1 LTAKKGI
8 LALKN
13 SGSKNLFGFRTSEIN
28 AYLNHT
34 EQHTDEQLLLLVKED
49 DNVAFRKLFDRFY
62 QQLLGTSIN
71 MLKDKDL
78 AKDVVQEVFLQIWK
92 RRSTLNIN
100 SSVGGYLKRSVINR
114 SLNKIRAKK
123 SFIDTDHLAEKV
135 SEEPSAV
142 DYLEEED
149 LQKAMKTA
157 LDTLPDRCRTIF
169 VMKRLEGMSQKEIAG
184 ELGISPKTVENQ
196 ITKALKVLKESVK
209 PFLNNSG

>member
-1 LTAKKGI
+1 M
-8 LALKN
+8 
-13 SGSKNLFGFRTSEIN
+13 
-28 AYLNHT
+28 NHT
-34 EQHTDEQLLLLVKED
+34 EQHTDEQLLLLIKRD

-71 MLKDKDL
+71 MLKDVDL

-92 RRSTLNIN
+92 KRSELNIN
-100 SSVGGYLKRSVINR
+100 SSVGGYLKRAVINR

-123 SFIDTDHLAEKV
+123 SFLDTQHLEEKP
-135 SEEPSAV
+135 SKEPSAV

-149 LQKAMKTA
+149 LHKAMKTA

-209 PFLNNSG
+209 PFLNKSG